1 MNASVGE
8 ELPERRRLVT
18 AADVAAYAEA
28 GGDRNPLHLDDA
40 FARSVGFDGVIAH
53 GMFTMG
59 HMATA
64 VTAWAGPDA
73 VVERIS
79 AQFRA
84 PVSMGE
90 EIRAGGT
97 VRTVDGDTVTVD
109 TWVAVERDGAT
120 EWPIKKGQVVLRY
133 AGSGGGGSASTEA

>member
-1 MNASVGE
+1 MTVSAVNVSVGE
-8 ELPERRRLVT
+8 ELPELRRVVT
-18 AADVAAYAEA
+18 AADVTAYAEA

-59 HMATA
+59 HMASA
-64 VTAWAGPDA
+64 VTTWAGPGA

-84 PVSMGE
+84 PVFMGE
-90 EIRAGGT
+90 EIRAGGA
-97 VRTVDGDTVTVD
+97 VRSVDADTVTVD
-109 TWVAVERDGAT
+109 TWVAVERDGVT
-120 EWPIKKGQVVLRY
+120 EWPIKKGQVVVRL
-133 AGSGGGGSASTEA
+133 ASVG

>member
-1 MNASVGE
+1 VSVAVGE
-8 ELPERRRLVT
+8 ELPELRRVVT
-18 AADVAAYAEA
+18 AADVAAYADA

-53 GMFTMG
+53 GMFTRG

-64 VTAWAGPDA
+64 VTTWAGPDA
-73 VVERIS
+73 IVERVT

-84 PVSMGE
+84 PVFMGE

-97 VRTVDGDTVTVD
+97 VRAVDDDTVTVD
-109 TWVAVERDGAT
+109 TWVAVERDGVT
-120 EWPIKKGQVVLRY
+120 EWPIKKGQVVLRVV
-133 AGSGGGGSASTEA
+133 AGH